1 MAPSSRPNPRIGPFS
16 HRLPMNG
23 HEFKAALRQGRRVYG
38 TMFVKTRAGKGD
50 ERPGD
55 SALDFLIV
63 DNEHSPYNRAE
74 TSDWCHKL
82 AGLGVVP
89 FVRVPIPAS
98 HYITMALDGGAQ
110 GILAPYVER
119 VEQVQECVAACKYL
133 PLKGEAVDRAAR
145 TGQFPS
151 GETKTWLAER
161 NKNNVL
167 VIGIESVAAME
178 RLEQLLAVPGVD
190 GAFVGPNDLSI
201 QLGVPNQ
208 YQHPKYLEAVQR
220 IHQTCIKKNVPL
232 VIHFFT
238 HEMAEPFIQDGV
250 RFVLFGSDRAGVA
263 ELKPHFDFLR
273 GVKAPGA

>member
-1 MAPSSRPNPRIGPFS
+1 
-16 HRLPMNG
+16 MNG
-23 HEFKAALRQGRRVYG
+23 HEFKAALRQGQRVYG
-38 TMFVKTRAGKGD
+38 TMFVKTRAGQGD
-50 ERPGD
+50 ERLAD
-55 SALDFLIV
+55 SALNFLIV
-63 DNEHSPYNRAE
+63 DNEHSPYDRSE
-74 TSDWCHKL
+74 TSVWCHTL
-82 AGLGVVP
+82 AGQGIVP

-145 TGQFPS
+145 SGQFPS
-151 GETKTWLAER
+151 AETQAWLAER

-178 RLEQLLAVPGVD
+178 RLDQLLAVPGVD

-201 QLGVPNQ
+201 QLGIPNQ
-208 YQHPKYLEAVQR
+208 YGHPKYIEAVQR
-220 IHQTCIKKNVPL
+220 IHQTCLKRKMPL

-238 HEMAEPFIQDGV
+238 HEMAEPFLQDGV
-250 RFVLFGSDRAGVA
+250 HFVLFGTDRGGVA

-273 GVKAPGA
+273 GVKARGA

>member
-1 MAPSSRPNPRIGPFS
+1 MGSLFAS
-16 HRLPMNG
+16 HSPTQDPMNG
-23 HEFKAALRQGRRVYG
+23 FDFKAALRGRQRVYG
-38 TMFVKTRAGKGD
+38 TMFVTTRAGQGD
-50 ERPGD
+50 ERLGELG
-55 SALDFLIV
+55 LDFLIV

-74 TSDWCHKL
+74 TAAWCRRL
-82 AGLGVVP
+82 TQLGIVP

-145 TGQFPS
+145 TGIFPS
-151 GETKTWLAER
+151 EETRAWLAER
-161 NKNNVL
+161 NQNNTL

-178 RLEQLLAVPGVD
+178 RLDQLLAVPGVD

-201 QLGVPNQ
+201 QLGVPAQ
-208 YQHPKYLEAVQR
+208 YGHPKYIEAVQR
-220 IHQTCIKKNVPL
+220 IHQTCVRHQVPL

-238 HEMAEPFIQDGV
+238 HEMAEPFIRDGV
-250 RFVLFGSDRAGVA
+250 HFVLFGSDRGGVG

-273 GVKAPGA
+273 GVQAKGA